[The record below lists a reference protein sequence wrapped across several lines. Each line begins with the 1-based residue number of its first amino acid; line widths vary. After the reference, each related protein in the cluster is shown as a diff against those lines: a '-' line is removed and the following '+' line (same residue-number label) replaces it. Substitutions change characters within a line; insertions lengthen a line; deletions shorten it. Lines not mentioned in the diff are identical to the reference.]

1 MMIYSVPLIYC
12 LQLHVRVCTNTMCMA
27 INYNAVYD
35 SDIALIAV
43 VHYIQLRK
51 HTVYFVYR
59 YPFTPD
65 QPVQEAD
72 WEVYLRE
79 TAQQIVEQQTPKR

>member
-1 MMIYSVPLIYC
+1 MNSGALES
-12 LQLHVRVCTNTMCMA
+12 LL
-27 INYNAVYD
+27 NAC
-35 SDIALIAV
+35 IP
-43 VHYIQLRK
+43 
-51 HTVYFVYR
+51 YR

-79 TAQQIVEQQTPKR
+79 TAQQIVEQQTPKRQGNE

>member
-1 MMIYSVPLIYC
+1 M
-12 LQLHVRVCTNTMCMA
+12 
-27 INYNAVYD
+27 
-35 SDIALIAV
+35 
-43 VHYIQLRK
+43 QLRNVEND
-51 HTVYFVYR
+51 TVCFAYR

>member
-1 MMIYSVPLIYC
+1 MLEFDKNREIER
-12 LQLHVRVCTNTMCMA
+12 QD
-27 INYNAVYD
+27 INSGALESLLNAC
-35 SDIALIAV
+35 IP
-43 VHYIQLRK
+43 
-51 HTVYFVYR
+51 YR

-79 TAQQIVEQQTPKR
+79 TAQQIVEQQTPKRQGNE